1 MLNYILIEQRLAL
14 MAGYLFELEKLSRLS
29 KNKFLSDKTRTGA
42 AESYLRRSLE
52 AIFDVGRHILAKTGS
67 LELAA
72 EYKTIARGLEK
83 KGIVDVFLGKRLVEM
98 AGYRNRLVH
107 LYCEVTDEEL
117 YSIITQELEDI
128 RDFIRQIRNFLEGAK
143 RIDFPS

>member
-14 MAGYLFELEKLSRLS
+14 IAGYLSELEKLARIPRD
-29 KNKFLSDKTRTGA
+29 KFLSDKIRTGA

-52 AIFDVGRHILAKTGS
+52 TIFDIGRHILAKTGS
-67 LELAA
+67 LELAG
-72 EYKTIARGLEK
+72 EYKTIARGLKK
-83 KGIVDVFLGKRLVEM
+83 KGIVDGRLGKRLVEM

-117 YSIITQELEDI
+117 YSIITEDLGDI
-128 RDFIRQIRNFLEGAK
+128 KDFVRQIRSFLENTN
-143 RIDFPS
+143 RI